1 MESQGREFYRARAT
15 NAQAGSRAAPA
26 QTIMP
31 ARPGPAIMN
40 APESPPCKPR
50 LLLAPMEGLL
60 DARLRAVLTRAAGYD
75 WCVAEFIRVTDTL
88 LPARTY
94 LRVAPEL
101 RAGSRTAA
109 GSPVRIQ
116 LLGSNASCIAD
127 NAARLLALQPAGID
141 LNFGC
146 PAPVV
151 NRHGG
156 GAVLLDTP
164 AALHEIAAA
173 VSRVVAGRVPFTAKM
188 RLGVRDTR
196 PALDAARALADG
208 GAGMIVVHAR
218 TKLEGYR
225 PPAHWEWV
233 ARVADAVNVPVIANG
248 EIWCVEDYLRCRAMS
263 GCRDVMLGRGAVA
276 DPFLAERIRD
286 HLAGR
291 AVRAPADDWPRVVPL
306 IADYWTRIRAVL
318 MPRHAPGRLKQW
330 LNLLRLRYPQAAVLF
345 DEWRPLREA
354 CEMDRRVE
362 ALSSPLRAGV
372 SPA

>member
-1 MESQGREFYRARAT
+1 
-15 NAQAGSRAAPA
+15 
-26 QTIMP
+26 
-31 ARPGPAIMN
+31 MN
-40 APESPPCKPR
+40 APIRLPHTPR

-60 DARLRAVLTRAAGYD
+60 DARLRAVLTGAAAYD
-75 WCVAEFIRVTDTL
+75 WCVAEFIRVTDTV
-88 LPARTY
+88 LPTRTY

-101 RAGSRTAA
+101 RAGSRTEA
-109 GSPVRIQ
+109 GAPVRVQ
-116 LLGSNASCIAD
+116 LLGSNAACMAD

-156 GAVLLDTP
+156 GAILLDTP
-164 AALHEIAAA
+164 TVLNDIAQA
-173 VSRVVAGRVPFTAKM
+173 VSRVIAGRVPFTAKM

-225 PPAHWEWV
+225 PPAHWEWI
-233 ARVADAVNVPVIANG
+233 ARVADAVDVPVIANG
-248 EIWCVEDYLRCRAMS
+248 EIWSVEDYLRCRAVS

-286 HLAGR
+286 RLAGR
-291 AVRAPADDWPRVVPL
+291 EGRAPGDDWHRVVPL
-306 IADYWTRIRAVL
+306 IADYWRRIRADLV
-318 MPRHAPGRLKQW
+318 PRHAPGRLKQW
-330 LNLLRLRYPQAAVLF
+330 LNLLRLRYPQAATLF
-345 DEWRPLREA
+345 NAWRQVRDVHEMDAGVAALASPRPLLASA
-354 CEMDRRVE
+354 C
-362 ALSSPLRAGV
+362 A
-372 SPA
+372 